1 MSKLLVVLDTNVLIS
16 AAFGIPGS
24 IPDKILQFLKSQK
37 FILIISPSILEEIED
52 VINREAIIR
61 RTKMSLKER
70 EQFINN
76 LIDIAFIVSG
86 NLNLKVVKDDPDDDK
101 FIVAAVEGYAQ
112 YIISGDKHLLNIKS
126 YQGIKILSPK
136 NFVRLL
142 IK

>member
-1 MSKLLVVLDTNVLIS
+1 MVLDTNVLIS